1 MRTSP
6 DLHPDRRQINWVHD
20 PQLKGKIV
28 FDSPFTPFKKG
39 LIIVSFISTVIITT
53 VWYFS
58 PQITAIMNEN
68 STAMPTVENTPIPP
82 PATPKLSIAS
92 VAHNNATII
101 PATTQATTPPT
112 VDNDDTQ
119 RQATTKKLVARAKT
133 QLEKLRLT
141 SPGGDNAYETY
152 QELLPIAPEEAQI
165 ILDKVID
172 WYINKGNAYLKSGRL
187 TDPEEKNAYAIYQK
201 VIEIEPHNERAKT
214 LLTTMLDTLYHR
226 AEEQQSQNNITEPA
240 GNNLYETYQQLK
252 IINPT
257 DPKTQ
262 ELGKKIVVPLLEKA
276 DNQMIQQKYTTPEE
290 DNALSTYQ
298 EVLAL
303 FPDNQTAMVGLN
315 KIVEQYYALALRS
328 QQKGSTESTLEMIE
342 KGLQIDA
349 DNEKLLALKVSVS
362 QN

>member
-1 MRTSP
+1 MRTSS

-39 LIIVSFISTVIITT
+39 LIIVLFISVLIATT
-53 VWYFS
+53 AWYFS
-58 PQITAIMNEN
+58 PQITAMMNEN
-68 STAMPTVENTPIPP
+68 STAMPMVENTPITPL
-82 PATPKLSIAS
+82 PAPKLSIAA
-92 VAHNNATII
+92 VAHNNSPII
-101 PATTQATTPPT
+101 PATTTPT
-112 VDNDDTQ
+112 VDNDDAQ
-119 RQATTKKLVARAKT
+119 RQAMTKKLVARAET

-141 SPGGDNAYETY
+141 SPDGDNAYETY

-172 WYINKGNAYLKSGRL
+172 WYINKGNAYLKDGRL

-214 LLTTMLDTLYHR
+214 LLTIILDTLYHR

-252 IINPT
+252 IINLT

-262 ELGKKIVVPLLEKA
+262 ELGKKIVTPLLEKA
-276 DNQMIQQKYTTPEE
+276 DKQMIQQKYTTPED
-290 DNALSTYQ
+290 DNALFTYQ

-303 FPDNQTAMVGLN
+303 FPDNQTAIAGLN
-315 KIVEQYYALALRS
+315 KIVEQYYTFALRN
-328 QQKGSTESTLEMIE
+328 QKKGSTESALEMIE

-349 DNEKLLALKVSVS
+349 DNEKLLELKVSVS